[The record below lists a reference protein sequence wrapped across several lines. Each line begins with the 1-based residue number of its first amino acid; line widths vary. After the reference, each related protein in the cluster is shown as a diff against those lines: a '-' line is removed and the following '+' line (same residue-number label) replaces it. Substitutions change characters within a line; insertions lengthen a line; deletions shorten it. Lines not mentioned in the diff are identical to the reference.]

1 MPERSSINSDNYW
14 DQRFSEDWETC
25 AGPLQSRFF
34 SRIAIENLPPWLIK
48 QIGRQSLTL
57 ADWGCAQGDGTDVWA
72 SHMDSKQ
79 LVGVDFSAVAI
90 EQATS
95 RYPAI
100 RFVTEDWLGD
110 GAGKGESESY
120 DVVFSSNTL
129 EHFHRPYEVLE
140 ALCARANKAVVL
152 ALPYREID
160 RIKEHFFSFL
170 PENVPVDLP
179 GSFRLAWSRVID
191 CGKLS
196 DSYWPGEQ
204 IILVYASSPWLE
216 SLKLTLSDCEVRQT
230 DTASEIQALNLELAE
245 RDERISVLNQELA
258 ERDKQMSVFNQACAE
273 HDRQISMRLQDVAE
287 RDKHITLLKQYVSE
301 RDEQIHAFNRGRVEH
316 ERQISILNQDV
327 AERDKH
333 IALLKQHVSERDEQI
348 HAFNRG
354 RVEHERQISVLVKEL
369 AERDEQIASI
379 KTSASWWLTT
389 PLRLF
394 SFKRFISSDE

>member
-179 GSFRLAWSRVID
+179 SSFRLAWSRVVD

-230 DTASEIQALNLELAE
+230 DTASEIQTLNLEL
-245 RDERISVLNQELA
+245 
-258 ERDKQMSVFNQACAE
+258 
-273 HDRQISMRLQDVAE
+273 
-287 RDKHITLLKQYVSE
+287 
-301 RDEQIHAFNRGRVEH
+301 
-316 ERQISILNQDV
+316 

-354 RVEHERQISVLVKEL
+354 RVENERQISVLAKEL
-369 AERDEQIASI
+369 AERDGQIASI

-394 SFKRFISSDE
+394 SFKRFFSRDE